1 MGTLWTFGCS
11 FTGEYY
17 PVDQHFTVSN
27 YDLYKKWRGGNLPKI
42 WPTLLGEK
50 LNFEIQNK
58 GMGGDSN
65 YGILMKFMDV
75 VDLIKE
81 GDIVVFGWTNVVR
94 FMAANGSI
102 NDFNQIVPTHNE
114 YPETGL
120 SKKTISEILVNR
132 SEPIWKSEIIN
143 WIKFINLFMEK
154 NKTNVYHWT
163 SDDNLFDADSEFTD
177 LKRFIVVRGLFYNP
191 MILGYLSHEDWYGG
205 KQMAKIVEETN
216 GEVNDCHFGEFG
228 HKTQAEY
235 FYNHIIN
242 NLQFDKII

>member
-1 MGTLWTFGCS
+1 
-11 FTGEYY
+11 
-17 PVDQHFTVSN
+17 
-27 YDLYKKWRGGNLPKI
+27 
-42 WPTLLGEK
+42 
-50 LNFEIQNK
+50 
-58 GMGGDSN
+58 
-65 YGILMKFMDV
+65 MKFMDV

-81 GDIVVFGWTNVVR
+81 GDIVIFGWTNVVR

-102 NDFNQIVPTHNE
+102 NDFNQIVPTHNA

-120 SKKTISEILVNR
+120 SEKTISEILVNR

-163 SDDNLFDADSEFTD
+163 SDDNLFDADSVFAD

-191 MILGYLSHEDWYGG
+191 MILGYLSDEDWYGG

-242 NLQFDKII
+242 NLQFDL